1 MKEVEFMVLRSAN
14 QSFPFNSQCFQDSVR
29 TSPNKNMDIH
39 FLLQNHRLSI
49 YSTGKKKKILT
60 STSVHSTNIQLDLEK
75 KWTWLN
81 YVSEN

>member
-1 MKEVEFMVLRSAN
+1 MLSRFCSYIAKQEYGYSLSAPKSQIIN
-14 QSFPFNSQCFQDSVR
+14 LFN
-29 TSPNKNMDIH
+29 
-39 FLLQNHRLSI
+39 
-49 YSTGKKKKILT
+49 GKKKKILT